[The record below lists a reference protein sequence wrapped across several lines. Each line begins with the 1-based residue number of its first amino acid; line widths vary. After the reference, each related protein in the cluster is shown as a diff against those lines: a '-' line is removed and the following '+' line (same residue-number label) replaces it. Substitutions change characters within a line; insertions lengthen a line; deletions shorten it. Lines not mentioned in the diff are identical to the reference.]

1 MIFTLLVNSWNLTA
15 KADNSADGAHPISPP
30 RLSSIL
36 ESSKPV
42 TTLSGEG
49 GSLEPP
55 NVPDLLDNFVH
66 ITTPTLAHLIALL
79 CHSIPDLFTPSTSLL
94 IIDSLCALVDSAFP
108 KSVDSANVPKKPGG
122 MTHHFIFSII
132 CFPYLSS
139 PSGYRLSGF
148 GVHITDVLFIA
159 PNPSARKFPVLQ
171 HIVTSF
177 HKLAATYNIS
187 IVILSQC
194 VTKMRP
200 GAGAALVP
208 SINTTAWEQ
217 GLACRVALFRDWG
230 WDKEEDGGSIRTVQ
244 VRFAEVLKAEGV
256 TYSNNTGRLVPF
268 EIVEVCH
275 ISLLSL
281 TWAYTFL
288 IPSAY

>member
-1 MIFTLLVNSWNLTA
+1 FLSGGVSRGKLTEVFGPPGVGKTTLGEVNVSLANDERRMQLAANALGAGEKVVWV
-15 KADNSADGAHPISPP
+15 DGAHPISPP

-148 GVHITDVLFIA
+148 GVHIT
-159 PNPSARKFPVLQ
+159 
-171 HIVTSF
+171 
-177 HKLAATYNIS
+177 
-187 IVILSQC
+187 
-194 VTKMRP
+194 
-200 GAGAALVP
+200 
-208 SINTTAWEQ
+208 
-217 GLACRVALFRDWG
+217 
-230 WDKEEDGGSIRTVQ
+230 
-244 VRFAEVLKAEGV
+244 
-256 TYSNNTGRLVPF
+256 
-268 EIVEVCH
+268 
-275 ISLLSL
+275 
-281 TWAYTFL
+281 
-288 IPSAY
+288 